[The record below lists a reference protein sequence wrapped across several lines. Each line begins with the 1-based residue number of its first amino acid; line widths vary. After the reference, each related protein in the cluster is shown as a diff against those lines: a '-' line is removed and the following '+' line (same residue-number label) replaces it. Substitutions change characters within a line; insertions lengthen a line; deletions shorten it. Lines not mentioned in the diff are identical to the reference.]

1 MNITI
6 FNKKYWRR
14 RFGEP
19 RNVRGYITSGREDD
33 VVRIHVHPMGSDAL
47 QALPEGERKMKHL
60 EGHGT
65 DILTPAN
72 QETGVKGDLLL
83 YKGDWYECTAA
94 QEHDHT
100 VLGHLN
106 YQFCLVPKN
115 SPRAADTK
123 DPPTEDPNKVDV
135 TDLPIVAEVEMPPAT
150 EDTVGGVMV
159 KDGSGL
165 VVDEEGYLSVERA
178 SGGDV
183 MRLFGEGG
191 GLDES

>member
-6 FNKKYWRR
+6 FNKKYWVR
-14 RFGEP
+14 RFGNP
-19 RNVRGYITSGREDD
+19 KNVRGYI
-33 VVRIHVHPMGSDAL
+33 MGADSL

-94 QEHDHT
+94 QEYDHT

-115 SPRAADTK
+115 SPRAAQ
-123 DPPTEDPNKVDV
+123 PANRY
-135 TDLPIVAEVEMPPAT
+135 EMA
-150 EDTVGGVMV
+150 
-159 KDGSGL
+159 K
-165 VVDEEGYLSVERA
+165 
-178 SGGDV
+178 
-183 MRLFGEGG
+183 
-191 GLDES
+191 